1 MNAQVIFFTLLHSLW
16 IGLVI
21 SILGGII
28 LASTRSVRPSIRYNL
43 LGACLLLFAA
53 GIGGAAFYEWSRIQF
68 VSGGDAVYDQTTRL
82 QALLPSF
89 IEAEEYSLYDRIME
103 GLTSLRA
110 LLGQYTYPLLFTW
123 TIILMYKGFQL
134 AASVRQLKRL
144 RHEGL
149 LPLEESLSQKA
160 VAIKETFGIRSAV
173 RFYYSGLAVVPQVI
187 GWLKPVILI
196 PVGLVN
202 RLSPEQVEAVIAHE
216 LAHIRRRDYIVNCLQ
231 YLLEV
236 FFFFNPFLLWLS
248 NKIRE
253 EREHCCDD
261 LAMQTRHRKKDYVQ
275 ALIIC
280 SEYTG
285 YTPTQALAFIKG
297 KNQLLHRVQ
306 RLLTNQ
312 NLTFNNMEKI
322 VLICLSVFM
331 MSFASLY
338 GTRIKEIPVISY
350 ISDKI
355 NVFGA
360 DTTKPKKVETKIKVE
375 KNIITTDENGVRK
388 EEKTVIDTVFTIE
401 GRRLEEMGDR
411 DLWNGIFI
419 DDDKIVFPPPA
430 VEPMPFGKEFFT
442 WKGFPDNEIVVRG
455 YQMSDADRKEME
467 EEMRRAGIHM
477 QKQGKEFEKQIKIYT
492 KDLERS
498 MKDNARAFNFRHN
511 DDVYEFRINQ
521 EKIERMAKDAARLAE
536 RSVEYLI
543 PQIKIITDSI
553 KYNYDFK
560 YDPELQER
568 RLIEIK
574 KRKQEADKLRNKSEK
589 LKREALIL
597 REQGDRLRTLSD
609 RDEVFV
615 IGKPTPGISDARIE
629 NIRSQLILDRIINS
643 DGLRSVELTEDQFL
657 VNGVIQSKK
666 IHKKYKKK
674 FLSDGETVKFRYR

>member
-16 IGLVI
+16 IGLVV

-43 LGACLLLFAA
+43 LSACLLLFAA
-53 GIGGAAFYEWSRIQF
+53 GIGGAAFYEWSRIQS
-68 VSGGDAVYDQTTRL
+68 VPGGDAVYDQATRL
-82 QALLPSF
+82 QALLPAF
-89 IEAEEYSLYDRIME
+89 IQAEEYSLYDRIME
-103 GLTSLRA
+103 GLTSLRS
-110 LLGQYTYPLLFTW
+110 LLGQYTYPLLLAW
-123 TIILMYKGFQL
+123 SIILIYKSFQL
-134 AASVRQLKRL
+134 AASVRQLKKL
-144 RHEGL
+144 RSEGL
-149 LPLEESLSQKA
+149 VPLEESLSQKA
-160 VAIKETFGIRSAV
+160 YAIKEAFGIRSAV

-187 GWLKPVILI
+187 GWLKPVVLI

-261 LAMQTRHRKKDYVQ
+261 LAMQTRHRKKDYVR

-355 NVFGA
+355 NVFSA
-360 DTTKPKKVETKIKVE
+360 DTTKPRKVETKIKIE
-375 KNIITTDENGVRK
+375 KNVVTTDENGVKK
-388 EEKTVIDTVFTIE
+388 EEKTVIDTVFTVE
-401 GRRLEEMGDR
+401 GKRLEEMGDK

-419 DDDKIVFPPPA
+419 DGDKIVFPSPA
-430 VEPMPFGKEFFT
+430 AEPMPFGNELFT

-467 EEMRRAGIHM
+467 EQMRRAGIYM

-492 KDLERS
+492 KDLEKS
-498 MKDNARAFNFRHN
+498 MKDNTKAFDFRYN

-521 EKIERMAKDAARLAE
+521 EKIEKMAKDAARLAE
-536 RSVEYLI
+536 RSVEFII
-543 PQIKIITDSI
+543 PEIKIIADSI
-553 KYNYDFK
+553 KYNYEFK
-560 YDPELQER
+560 YDPGFDEA

-574 KRKQEADKLRNKSEK
+574 KRKQEADKLRSKSDK
-589 LKREALIL
+589 LRKEALIQ
-597 REQGDRLRTLSD
+597 RAQAERLRA
-609 RDEVFV
+609 RPGQDEVIV
-615 IGKPTPGISDARIE
+615 IGKPMQRISDAKIE
-629 NIRSQLILDRIINS
+629 DIRTQLILDRIINS
-643 DGLRSVELTEDQFL
+643 DGLRSVELTEDHFL

-674 FLSDGETVKFRYR
+674 FLSDGGTVKFRYM